1 MHKIIFF
8 FFSIFSKS
16 QAQSPYDRLQSSC
29 DTQSTFTEEEPKVGF
44 AKTSKPVVPDFC
56 LESIWIESIGTRDF
70 PDMAT
75 RGFLHCDFIGQKFI
89 CYLLKKTGI
98 LMMYRLE
105 KSNSPEIPIIGKSS
119 SIPAKDA
126 IAVNVSESIL
136 NI

>member
-1 MHKIIFF
+1 M
-8 FFSIFSKS
+8 
-16 QAQSPYDRLQSSC
+16 QSPYDRLQSSY
-29 DTQSTFTEEEPKVGF
+29 DAQSTFPEDEPKVGF
-44 AKTSKPVVPDFC
+44 AKPSKPIVPDLC

-70 PDMAT
+70 PNMAS

-105 KSNSPEIPIIGKSS
+105 KSNTPDVPFIGKSS

-126 IAVNVSESIL
+126 MTVNVSIAMFRKS
-136 NI
+136 